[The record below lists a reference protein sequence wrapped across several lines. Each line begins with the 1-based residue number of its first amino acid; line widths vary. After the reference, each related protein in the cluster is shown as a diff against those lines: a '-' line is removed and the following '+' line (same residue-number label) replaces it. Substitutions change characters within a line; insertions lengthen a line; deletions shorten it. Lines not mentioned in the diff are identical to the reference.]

1 MYPLY
6 FNIQKYK
13 VSEKCRTT
21 WISVEWTEASIL
33 YLHQR
38 YYNKG
43 WRTKSRLA
51 LLRRGVMIKTNLI
64 MGNYYFIN
72 SLINFR
78 SQITG
83 YSKSRSSF
91 SHDPCMDIYCKVFS
105 NMVYTHSGP
114 DFRAP
119 PYIFIIFLCRRK
131 IGLPIP
137 LCVSS
142 IHRT

>member
-64 MGNYYFIN
+64 MGNCYFIN
-72 SLINFR
+72 SLINFG

-105 NMVYTHSGP
+105 NMVYTYSGP
-114 DFRAP
+114 VFRAP
-119 PYIFIIFLCRRK
+119 PYIFIH
-131 IGLPIP
+131 LPIP

-142 IHRT
+142 IHIT